1 MVRFSVSSK
10 VLDEMIPGLE
20 QIGTGHQSSSVSFC
34 RGHCWRQPVC
44 RVGAVLAEIVPDD
57 CDKCVIDGTGRSDS
71 SDTVYRAAERVLYCR
86 RVTLIP

>member
-57 CDKCVIDGTGRSDS
+57 CDKSAIDEAGWPVPRDPSTG
-71 SDTVYRAAERVLYCR
+71 AAGRVEPG
-86 RVTLIP
+86 IAAI

>member
-57 CDKCVIDGTGRSDS
+57 CDKSV
-71 SDTVYRAAERVLYCR
+71 
-86 RVTLIP
+86 